1 MQRCRHAAIST
12 HSRMGLWWA
21 TNQLPANGEPLDVA
35 SPVLRCQGRGY
46 EDAEALHGRRR
57 VCTRHGYLLCAWWG
71 GAGLQRGRGA
81 IPEAG
86 PPGREWIA
94 SVAGAGW
101 LFFAGAWLII
111 LMGLSGDRRPGGFLR
126 HPSVGWAGD
135 DSGANSRRRRVDAGD
150 RLAPDPHR
158 DGL

>member
-1 MQRCRHAAIST
+1 MRTLRLST
-12 HSRMGLWWA
+12 VGAVCALGTVICFVLGGVAMGSS
-21 TNQLPANGEPLDVA
+21 GVG
-35 SPVLRCQGRGY
+35 VL
-46 EDAEALHGRRR
+46 
-57 VCTRHGYLLCAWWG
+57 
-71 GAGLQRGRGA
+71 